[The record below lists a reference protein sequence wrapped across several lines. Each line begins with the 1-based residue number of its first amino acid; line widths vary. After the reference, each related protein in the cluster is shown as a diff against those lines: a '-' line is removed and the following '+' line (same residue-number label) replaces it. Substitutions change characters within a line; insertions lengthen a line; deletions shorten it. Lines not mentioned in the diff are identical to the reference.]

1 MTWYHAVCMIYLI
14 IILIF
19 FFLISCW
26 MSTFTLLGL
35 NVWKVQRF
43 SLSCVERLRLM
54 SLFAHER
61 KRKMKV
67 SLLLFLFSLT
77 AATFGFK
84 ITEEHLKE
92 KRFFFEVRNN
102 TISSRQIFC
111 LSKGFLNWIYLVNS
125 SLFMNF
131 PYKWTLLD
139 TRILI
144 HLLSSNLG
152 SISLA
157 VSTQA
162 FLLINPTNR
171 SQEHPTRI

>member
-19 FFLISCW
+19 VFLISCW

-102 TISSRQIFC
+102 TISSRQILC
-111 LSKGFLNWIYLVNS
+111 LSKDFLNWIYFLWWIKKSQNNWNVCELKYWS
-125 SLFMNF
+125 IQEWVQRQRMM
-131 PYKWTLLD
+131 
-139 TRILI
+139 RIK
-144 HLLSSNLG
+144 S
-152 SISLA
+152 
-157 VSTQA
+157 
-162 FLLINPTNR
+162 
-171 SQEHPTRI
+171 

>member
-19 FFLISCW
+19 VFLISCW

-35 NVWKVQRF
+35 NVGKVQRF

-77 AATFGFK
+77 AATLGFK

-102 TISSRQIFC
+102 TISSRQILR
-111 LSKGFLNWIYLVNS
+111 LSKGFWNWIYFLWWIKKSPNNWNVCELKCWS
-125 SLFMNF
+125 IQEWVQRQRMM
-131 PYKWTLLD
+131 
-139 TRILI
+139 RIK
-144 HLLSSNLG
+144 S
-152 SISLA
+152 
-157 VSTQA
+157 
-162 FLLINPTNR
+162 
-171 SQEHPTRI
+171 

>member
-1 MTWYHAVCMIYLI
+1 MTWYHAVCTIYLI

-19 FFLISCW
+19 VFLISCW

-102 TISSRQIFC
+102 TISSRQILC
-111 LSKGFLNWIYLVNS
+111 LSKGFLNWIYFLWWIKKSENNWNVCELKCWS
-125 SLFMNF
+125 IQEWVQRQRMM
-131 PYKWTLLD
+131 
-139 TRILI
+139 RIK
-144 HLLSSNLG
+144 S
-152 SISLA
+152 
-157 VSTQA
+157 
-162 FLLINPTNR
+162 
-171 SQEHPTRI
+171 

>member
-19 FFLISCW
+19 VFLISCW

-35 NVWKVQRF
+35 NVWKVQHF

-102 TISSRQIFC
+102 TISSRQILC
-111 LSKGFLNWIYLVNS
+111 LSKDFLNWICFLWWIKKSENNWNVYELKCWSIQEWVQRQR
-125 SLFMNF
+125 MM
-131 PYKWTLLD
+131 
-139 TRILI
+139 RIK
-144 HLLSSNLG
+144 S
-152 SISLA
+152 
-157 VSTQA
+157 
-162 FLLINPTNR
+162 
-171 SQEHPTRI
+171 

>member
-19 FFLISCW
+19 VFLISCW

-102 TISSRQIFC
+102 TISSRQILC
-111 LSKGFLNWIYLVNS
+111 LSKDFLNWICFLWWIKKSENNWNVYELKCWSIQEWVQRQR
-125 SLFMNF
+125 MM
-131 PYKWTLLD
+131 
-139 TRILI
+139 RIK
-144 HLLSSNLG
+144 S
-152 SISLA
+152 
-157 VSTQA
+157 
-162 FLLINPTNR
+162 
-171 SQEHPTRI
+171 

>member
-19 FFLISCW
+19 VFLISCW

-102 TISSRQIFC
+102 TISSRQILC
-111 LSKGFLNWIYLVNS
+111 LSKDFLNWICFLWWIKKSENNWNVYELKYCV
-125 SLFMNF
+125 
-131 PYKWTLLD
+131 D
-139 TRILI
+139 E
-144 HLLSSNLG
+144 
-152 SISLA
+152 LA
-157 VSTQA
+157 W
-162 FLLINPTNR
+162 NR
-171 SQEHPTRI
+171 YRKNMSW

>member
-19 FFLISCW
+19 VFLISCW

-84 ITEEHLKE
+84 ITEEHLKG

-102 TISSRQIFC
+102 TISSRQILC
-111 LSKGFLNWIYLVNS
+111 LSKDFLNWICFLWWIKKSENNWNVYELKCWSIQEWVQRQR
-125 SLFMNF
+125 MM
-131 PYKWTLLD
+131 
-139 TRILI
+139 RIK
-144 HLLSSNLG
+144 S
-152 SISLA
+152 
-157 VSTQA
+157 
-162 FLLINPTNR
+162 
-171 SQEHPTRI
+171 

>member
-19 FFLISCW
+19 VFLISCW

-102 TISSRQIFC
+102 TISSRQILC
-111 LSKGFLNWIYLVNS
+111 LSKDFLNWICFLWWIKKSENNWNVCELKCWS
-125 SLFMNF
+125 IQEWVQRQRMM
-131 PYKWTLLD
+131 
-139 TRILI
+139 RIK
-144 HLLSSNLG
+144 S
-152 SISLA
+152 
-157 VSTQA
+157 
-162 FLLINPTNR
+162 
-171 SQEHPTRI
+171 

>member
-1 MTWYHAVCMIYLI
+1 MTFVLWYHTVCMIYLI

-19 FFLISCW
+19 VFLISCW

-102 TISSRQIFC
+102 TISSRQILC
-111 LSKGFLNWIYLVNS
+111 LSKDFLNWICFLWWIKKSQNNWNVCELKCWS
-125 SLFMNF
+125 IQEWVQRQRMM
-131 PYKWTLLD
+131 
-139 TRILI
+139 RIK
-144 HLLSSNLG
+144 S
-152 SISLA
+152 
-157 VSTQA
+157 
-162 FLLINPTNR
+162 
-171 SQEHPTRI
+171 

>member
-1 MTWYHAVCMIYLI
+1 MTWYHGVCMIYLI

-19 FFLISCW
+19 VFHISCW

-102 TISSRQIFC
+102 TISSRQILC
-111 LSKGFLNWIYLVNS
+111 LSEDFLNWIYFLWWIKKSENNWNVCE
-125 SLFMNF
+125 L
-131 PYKWTLLD
+131 KCW
-139 TRILI
+139 
-144 HLLSSNLG
+144 
-152 SISLA
+152 SI
-157 VSTQA
+157 
-162 FLLINPTNR
+162 
-171 SQEHPTRI
+171 QEWVQRQRMMVC